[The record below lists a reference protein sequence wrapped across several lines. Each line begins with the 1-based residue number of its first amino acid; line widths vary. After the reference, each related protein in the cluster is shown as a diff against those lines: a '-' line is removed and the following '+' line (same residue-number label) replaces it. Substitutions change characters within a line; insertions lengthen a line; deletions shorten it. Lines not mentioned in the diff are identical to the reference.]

1 MGFLSHFFYPWG
13 LLLQGLA
20 IVHFIRRR
28 PDTYWIYIILF
39 LGPIGATI
47 YLVAEALP
55 DIGLVGQ
62 SFKGFSRRKRIGELE
77 VAVRDNP
84 SSGNYE
90 ELGDLYMDDGK
101 FQLARAAFDK
111 AIAARA
117 NTPDPFYRRGVC
129 ALRLGDAAAALPDL
143 ERVTGNDP
151 DYDFHRAAGLLAH
164 AYAQTGQK
172 EKAEALFR
180 QVTMTSTSSETYL
193 NFADLLASEGRNA
206 EAREWAQKVL
216 DKKPTMPGY
225 LRRRER
231 PWFRSA
237 SAMLRRLAMTK
248 PPKASS
254 LPST

>member
-1 MGFLSHFFYPWG
+1 MGFLSHLLFPWG
-13 LLLQGLA
+13 LLLQGFA

-28 PDTYWIYIILF
+28 PDMFWIFIILF
-39 LGPIGATI
+39 LGPLGALI
-47 YLVAEALP
+47 YIFVEVLP
-55 DIGLVGQ
+55 DLGLLRQ
-62 SFKGFSRRKRIGELE
+62 SFKVFPRRKRIGILE
-77 VAVRDNP
+77 TTVRDNP
-84 SSGNYE
+84 SAGNYE
-90 ELGDLYMDDGK
+90 ELGDLYMDDGRL
-101 FQLARAAFDK
+101 QLARAAFDK

-117 NTPDPFYRRGVC
+117 DTLDPFYRRGVC
-129 ALRLGDAAAALPDL
+129 AILLGDAPAAIPDL
-143 ERVTGNDP
+143 ERAVGKDP

-180 QVTMTSTSSETYL
+180 RTTITSTLSETYL

-216 DKKPTMPGY
+216 DKKPTMPDY

-237 SAMLRRLAMTK
+237 REMLKRLPA
-248 PPKASS
+248 
-254 LPST
+254 